1 MEPVNKIHVVALH
14 TTPDIDTHRL
24 SVKPCVAGATPSD
37 LVQVDVYNGK
47 SMVASGKSINGEEVS
62 LDMPENA
69 KLWSP
74 ESPFLY
80 DIKVTVKRDGKVV
93 DEVSGYT
100 AMRTS
105 KAFVMAEPPY
115 NVPLLEGTS

>member
-1 MEPVNKIHVVALH
+1 MLLLPIWF
-14 TTPDIDTHRL
+14 RL
-24 SVKPCVAGATPSD
+24 TYTMAKAW
-37 LVQVDVYNGK
+37 L
-47 SMVASGKSINGEEVS
+47 
-62 LDMPENA
+62 LPENA

-80 DIKVTVKRDGKVV
+80 GMKVTLKRDGKVV

>member
-37 LVQVDVYNGK
+37 LVQVDVYDGK

-74 ESPFLY
+74 ESPFFC
-80 DIKVTVKRDGKVV
+80 IAKVTVKRDGKVV

-100 AMRTS
+100 DMRTS